1 MTIWSKISWAWSG
14 RLEFLSRNKPNVI
27 EERSSQPSGWAG
39 GISCIQSDWHKS
51 HLIIHTIHKFS
62 CIWWRVMRPS
72 PSAHEALPVCAEK
85 SRSSQGC
92 LLLVLSGLLWCLL
105 AHTLVN
111 CCNSSTDNILQ
122 NKRHGHRVLRSLLPP
137 VCSRRM
143 PTLVLGD
150 PALGALRVHRRYDCG
165 I

>member
-1 MTIWSKISWAWSG
+1 LTQISSYNPYNTQILLHLVTCHAS
-14 RLEFLSRNKPNVI
+14 LSQR
-27 EERSSQPSGWAG
+27 
-39 GISCIQSDWHKS
+39 
-51 HLIIHTIHKFS
+51 
-62 CIWWRVMRPS
+62 
-72 PSAHEALPVCAEK
+72 
-85 SRSSQGC
+85 SRSFTCLCREVPQQQGC

-122 NKRHGHRVLRSLLPP
+122 NKRHGHRVLLSLLPP